1 MEENASCFL
10 LWPSVLCGRR
20 EIILMPLRGKT
31 IIALTSL
38 LLLPLLP
45 PLHFPEWNPI
55 LTEARMYCHMFLT
68 RIVLHT
74 SKIRYVC
81 NNDVCLCPTAVV
93 Y

>member
-10 LWPSVLCGRR
+10 LWPSVFVR
-20 EIILMPLRGKT
+20 EAGNDLNAFKRENNYSLN
-31 IIALTSL
+31 LFTS
-38 LLLPLLP
+38 P
-45 PLHFPEWNPI
+45 PFASSVPPI
-55 LTEARMYCHMFLT
+55 LTKARMYCHMFLT

-81 NNDVCLCPTAVV
+81 NNDACLLPTAVV